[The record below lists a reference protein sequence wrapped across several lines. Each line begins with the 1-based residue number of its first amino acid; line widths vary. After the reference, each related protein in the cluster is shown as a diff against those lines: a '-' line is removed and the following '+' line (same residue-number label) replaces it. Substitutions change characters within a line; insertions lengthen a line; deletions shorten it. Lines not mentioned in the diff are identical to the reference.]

1 MTYRH
6 TQTGWLLRI
15 VSGVTGL
22 VFAVLA
28 AAYPIDTS
36 VPHEMLI
43 AVALLFAALGFAWS
57 RLTIEVDNERARW
70 WFGLGVPRGTLLLAD
85 IASVETT
92 RTTFWQGWGVH
103 RTRNGWL
110 YNVAGYDAVLI
121 TRRDGRRLMLG
132 SDEPRRLKAAFDRA
146 LTRPPHDRMRA

>member
-1 MTYRH
+1 MKYQH
-6 TQTGWLLRI
+6 TQTGWRLRI
-15 VSGVTGL
+15 AFAIGALGL
-22 VFAVLA
+22 AVMAIVRPLDPPIPRELLIGGAALFAV
-28 AAYPIDTS
+28 
-36 VPHEMLI
+36 
-43 AVALLFAALGFAWS
+43 LGFAWS
-57 RLTIEVDNERARW
+57 QLTIEVDGERARW
-70 WFGLGVPRGTLLLAD
+70 WFGLGLPRGTLALAE
-85 IASVETT
+85 IAAVETT

-146 LTRPPHDRMRA
+146 LARPRSRVRA